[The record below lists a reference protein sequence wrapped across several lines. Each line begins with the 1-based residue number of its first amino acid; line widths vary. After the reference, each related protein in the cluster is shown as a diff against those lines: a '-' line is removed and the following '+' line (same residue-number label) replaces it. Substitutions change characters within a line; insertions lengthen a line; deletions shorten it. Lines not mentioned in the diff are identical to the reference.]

1 MPRVVPGHTA
11 SRIGGVSLVGRS
23 TWKPESIKA
32 LQVTKIQKS
41 ALFYIIIFP
50 LALRPEVTLWPMHVL
65 PQHVSGA
72 CIGHSRSSVAPRL
85 VLQVLVFTD
94 VFADTAD
101 LTGLNG
107 IKPGAPAQ
115 GGRTAAR
122 AGRAGPHVER

>member
-41 ALFYIIIFP
+41 ALFYIIISP
-50 LALRPEVTLWPMHVL
+50 LALRLEVSLWPMHVL
-65 PQHVSGA
+65 PQHVLGA
-72 CIGHSRSSVAPRL
+72 CIGHSMSLVATRL
-85 VLQVLVFTD
+85 VLQVLLFT
-94 VFADTAD
+94 VSKLFADTAD
-101 LTGLNG
+101 FTGLNG

-115 GGRTAAR
+115 GGRTAA
-122 AGRAGPHVER
+122 